1 MKTKKIEINKSLD
14 IFFLFS
20 LTSASLND
28 IILDKILTIEMYC
41 WIYYIYD
48 RERERVLGWPKS
60 LFGLFCK
67 MVWKNRN
74 ELFGQPHVWVC
85 VCVCK
90 RKIACIIIIS
100 QNVNNHSNELWVYF
114 IYICVCVYIEREHM
128 EQEREK

>member
-48 RERERVLGWPKS
+48 RER
-60 LFGLFCK
+60 
-67 MVWKNRN
+67 
-74 ELFGQPHVWVC
+74 
-85 VCVCK
+85 
-90 RKIACIIIIS
+90 
-100 QNVNNHSNELWVYF
+100 
-114 IYICVCVYIEREHM
+114 
-128 EQEREK
+128 

>member
-48 RERERVLGWPKS
+48 REDYA
-60 LFGLFCK
+60 
-67 MVWKNRN
+67 MVHYSKV
-74 ELFGQPHVWVC
+74 ELVFLLPQTC
-85 VCVCK
+85 
-90 RKIACIIIIS
+90 S
-100 QNVNNHSNELWVYF
+100 
-114 IYICVCVYIEREHM
+114 
-128 EQEREK
+128 